1 MDASK
6 LTVDDVEKIKDQN
19 QLLEI
24 IKNPDLDTR
33 VRIKAVD
40 NIEDKHILA
49 DYAYDED
56 IFLRMQA
63 VRQVKDD
70 EILLDLILSDSSDFV
85 RHEAGTRFIDYSD
98 SEKYEDVL
106 LEFALENPKYAVFP
120 LGDTDTMARF
130 ACMRIKDTSKL
141 LEVVKKSQSLYVY
154 RYAMR
159 KVWDDALSELLY
171 SGELDRDKEV
181 MVAEKLNDYKKLS
194 ELLYGEKL
202 DYECRIRI
210 AMGLKDDEKLRELLK
225 VPLAPKSKF
234 IPNDGSEADD
244 INGHYAV
251 SDMFPGD
258 EIYTTIVFDYPNRKI
273 AIKALNLIGYKSNLE
288 YIVQNHKDPRIRKV
302 ATAILEITKN
312 SVYSFP
318 H

>member
-24 IKNPDLDTR
+24 VKNPDFDIR
-33 VRIKAVD
+33 VRIRAAD
-40 NIEDKHILA
+40 NIEDKSILA
-49 DYAYDED
+49 DYAYDGD

-63 VRQVKDD
+63 IRQVNND
-70 EILLDLILSDSSDFV
+70 EILLDLILNDSSDFV
-85 RHEAGTRFIDYSD
+85 RHEAGTRFIDYCD

-141 LEVVKKSQSLYVY
+141 MEVVKKSKSIYVY

-159 KVWDDALSELLY
+159 AVGNDALSELLY
-171 SGELDRDKEV
+171 SGELDRDKEI
-181 MVAEKLNDYKKLS
+181 MVAERLKDYKKLS
-194 ELLYGEKL
+194 ELLYGGKL
-202 DYECRIRI
+202 NHECRIRV

-225 VPLAPKSKF
+225 VPLAPKSKY
-234 IPNDGSEADD
+234 IPNDGDD
-244 INGHYAV
+244 EDNIHGSHVV

-273 AIKALNLIGYKSNLE
+273 AIKALNLIGYKSNLK
-288 YIVQNHKDPRIRKV
+288 YIMENHKDPRICK
-302 ATAILEITKN
+302 AAASILERTKN
-312 SVYSFP
+312 STYSFP

>member
-106 LEFALENPKYAVFP
+106 LEWKILN
-120 LGDTDTMARF
+120 M
-130 ACMRIKDTSKL
+130 
-141 LEVVKKSQSLYVY
+141 LYFLW
-154 RYAMR
+154 A
-159 KVWDDALSELLY
+159 
-171 SGELDRDKEV
+171 
-181 MVAEKLNDYKKLS
+181 
-194 ELLYGEKL
+194 
-202 DYECRIRI
+202 
-210 AMGLKDDEKLRELLK
+210 
-225 VPLAPKSKF
+225 
-234 IPNDGSEADD
+234 IPIPWQDLPA
-244 INGHYAV
+244 
-251 SDMFPGD
+251 
-258 EIYTTIVFDYPNRKI
+258 
-273 AIKALNLIGYKSNLE
+273 
-288 YIVQNHKDPRIRKV
+288 
-302 ATAILEITKN
+302 
-312 SVYSFP
+312 
-318 H
+318 